1 MEDSSKHH
9 PADNKPLIK
18 KDISS
23 PGPSTS
29 SSSFTLNS
37 QVEKPPKVAVK
48 AESGEK
54 RHLSQPHSPLEVSKK
69 MKVSSSH
76 SISIDAYREKK
87 ERERLELKVAP
98 LAPIEPNMQQNITN
112 KPQLALNDNEK
123 VHKHVSNSVE
133 SIPHSSKEKVTKNV
147 ISQETLHQV
156 HPAAVSKV
164 NHHLPKK
171 PDSKESKSSSHKIPS
186 NVSNDPV
193 VVLERV
199 DVKSEVQDSSVPEKS
214 RASPCYLKNAQDNY
228 SASLDIVPD
237 SKIPVPIPPTTSPLA
252 VTKSKHH
259 KHKANSV
266 RSNHNSIHPH
276 SQKPDKDI
284 KTNGSKE
291 TEISENKNSIVENSV
306 ISVKTSS
313 SSSEK
318 HEVRDKHEKR
328 EKSKSKHSSSSSKD
342 KIVNSESLNP
352 IKVKIRKE
360 VINKL
365 PEKSP
370 KVQSSSSSREESP
383 KTSLKIKL
391 PKPPAPVTAPEPVTP
406 SLKIVLTKDKS
417 GSGTYCTSRK
427 NDRESRKRAHSP
439 SSRHES
445 NYKGETPSK
454 HIKLD
459 HAHTSHSS
467 AKQSKVRH
475 SSSRHTDHISNSV
488 SSNKLNETGDYH
500 NAESYADPAFCGNQ
514 YFVQMSPPPPPPP
527 LPPLP
532 NDTPV
537 PGFKIKTN
545 YNNYLSTQMPPHSE

>member
-9 PADNKPLIK
+9 PVDNKPLVK

-48 AESGEK
+48 VEVGEK
-54 RHLSQPHSPLEVSKK
+54 RHSSSQAHSPSKK

-87 ERERLELKVAP
+87 ERERLELKIAP
-98 LAPIEPNMQQNITN
+98 PPPIEPNVQQNITN
-112 KPQLALNDNEK
+112 KPQLALNDNDK

-171 PDSKESKSSSHKIPS
+171 SDSKESKSNLLKIPS
-186 NVSNDPV
+186 NVSSDPV

-199 DVKSEVQDSSVPEKS
+199 DVKSEVHDSSVPEKS
-214 RASPCYLKNAQDNY
+214 RASPCKLKNAQDNY
-228 SASLDIVPD
+228 SASLDSVPE

-252 VTKSKHH
+252 VSKSKHH
-259 KHKANSV
+259 KHKANSL

-291 TEISENKNSIVENSV
+291 TELSENKNSVVENSV
-306 ISVKTSS
+306 ISVKTSVS
-313 SSSEK
+313 SFDK

-328 EKSKSKHSSSSSKD
+328 DKYKSKHSSSSKD

-370 KVQSSSSSREESP
+370 KVQSSSSREESP

-391 PKPPAPVTAPEPVTP
+391 PKPPAPVTVPEPVTP

-488 SSNKLNETGDYH
+488 SSNKLNVGNEPGDYH
-500 NAESYADPAFCGNQ
+500 NAESYADQ